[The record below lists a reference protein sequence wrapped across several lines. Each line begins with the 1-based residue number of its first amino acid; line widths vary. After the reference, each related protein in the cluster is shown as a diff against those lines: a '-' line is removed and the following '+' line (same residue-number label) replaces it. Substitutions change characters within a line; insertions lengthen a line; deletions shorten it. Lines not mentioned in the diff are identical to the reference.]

1 MDDYITVELQRI
13 KRISPSTKMFRFVTD
28 GVGVPFLAGQ
38 FYRFTFTDGSGQF
51 ERSYSLCNQLDEED
65 QCHLDLIV
73 SEVDRGRATQVLF
86 SSSIGLQVRVRGPF
100 GRLVLPQPLPA
111 RSVLVATSVGLAPF
125 IPMLSM
131 FAASP
136 PSNDKAMVLFLGVRD
151 REEFLYGQWLLS
163 LHNRLSQ
170 FQLFVCYSKETA
182 IDLQP
187 YEHHGYVTD
196 VVAQEHP
203 NPQSDFFMLCGNPQ
217 MVDDVFLLLKNLG
230 FSGRNVR
237 REKYIFARQE
247 NNSARP
253 KTLSKGDRALLLEK
267 IKRYQK

>member
-1 MDDYITVELQRI
+1 
-13 KRISPSTKMFRFVTD
+13 
-28 GVGVPFLAGQ
+28 
-38 FYRFTFTDGSGQF
+38 
-51 ERSYSLCNQLDEED
+51 
-65 QCHLDLIV
+65 
-73 SEVDRGRATQVLF
+73 
-86 SSSIGLQVRVRGPF
+86 
-100 GRLVLPQPLPA
+100 
-111 RSVLVATSVGLAPF
+111 
-125 IPMLSM
+125 MLSM

-187 YEHHGYVTD
+187 YERHGYVTD

-203 NPQSDFFMLCGNPQ
+203 NPQTDFFMLCGNPQ

-237 REKYIFARQE
+237 REKYVFARQE

-267 IKRYQK
+267 IKRYQE